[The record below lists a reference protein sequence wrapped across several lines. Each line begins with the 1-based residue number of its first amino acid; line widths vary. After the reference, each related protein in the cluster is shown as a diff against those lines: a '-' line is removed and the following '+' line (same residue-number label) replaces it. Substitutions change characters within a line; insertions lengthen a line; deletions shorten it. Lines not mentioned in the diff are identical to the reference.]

1 LGSRILLLVG
11 KWQFLVGRLLRIL
24 LLLLLSRF
32 GDILETILKLL
43 EKVLGSRRSRGRGHN
58 NQQTE
63 CKSNDP
69 NHDGL
74 RSQEKLLHAR
84 RNTPMIVAFLTCEAT
99 AKD

>member
-1 LGSRILLLVG
+1 
-11 KWQFLVGRLLRIL
+11 
-24 LLLLLSRF
+24 LLSRF
-32 GDILETILKLL
+32 GDILEPIFKLL

-69 NHDGL
+69 SHDGL
-74 RSQEKLLHAR
+74 RSQEKAAYLKCVTEMR
-84 RNTPMIVAFLTCEAT
+84 RLDGRTMIVAFLTCEAT